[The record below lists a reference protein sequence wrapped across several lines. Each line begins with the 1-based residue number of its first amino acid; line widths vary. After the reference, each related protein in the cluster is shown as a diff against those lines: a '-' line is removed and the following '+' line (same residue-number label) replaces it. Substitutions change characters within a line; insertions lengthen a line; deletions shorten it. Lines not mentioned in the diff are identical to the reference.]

1 MSSILDDLKRKEGR
15 EVKATI
21 EETLQSIDDT
31 LKRIEK
37 FLHENKSI
45 SIRCGV
51 GECDTNNLVKK
62 DVNITEIKNGIAG
75 F

>member
-1 MSSILDDLKRKEGR
+1 M
-15 EVKATI
+15 KATI

-45 SIRCGV
+45 SIGCGV